1 MTQREHWTMHYVE
14 KVQPVSVHRLFLQVK
29 VHEIDDLDTQ
39 LRNVTA
45 DLEQAREQL
54 DEEQEAKS
62 ELQRQVTKLNS
73 EVQQWKARYE
83 SEG

>member
-1 MTQREHWTMHYVE
+1 ME

-39 LRNVTA
+39 LRNLTA